1 MLVVDASV
9 VVKAALSRKW
19 PARWVNEELVAPTL
33 VWSEAASALRQLVVR
48 AEIDAEQGEQAVAWL
63 AAANIT
69 GHASAG
75 LVAQATVIAAAL
87 GWAKTYDAEYVA
99 LAERLG
105 ERLVTSDV
113 RLQRGAGGRISVVG
127 PAEV

>member
-19 PARWVNEELVAPTL
+19 PARWANEELVAPTL

-99 LAERLG
+99 LAERLDQ
-105 ERLVTSDV
+105 RLVTSDA
-113 RLQRGAGGRISVVG
+113 RLQRGAAGRISVVG